1 MKQILGSLPEKP
13 GSYQYWDKDGV
24 IIYVG
29 KAKNLKR
36 RVSSYFNKNQ
46 ESLKTRILVS
56 KICNITYTTVNSEED
71 ALNLENELIKKYRPR
86 YNVLLKDDKSY
97 PYIAIQNAEFPK
109 VFKTHQQTE
118 KGALYYGPY
127 TRIATLNTLLELI
140 HKTYPLRSCRL
151 NLTEKEISEGK
162 FKVCLEYH
170 MGNCKGPCIGEQTRG
185 EYMQNISEI
194 KEILKGN
201 TRELEKRLLE
211 EMQSLAEELRFEEAA
226 KTKEKYLQ
234 LRNYNAR
241 SEVVNLSI
249 DNVDVFSIEEDESDS
264 TAYINFMHVKSG
276 AINQSFTIEYKKK
289 LDESTEELLLLGIV
303 ELRHR
308 FQSKAREIILPFQ
321 PEMDLEGISITVPQK
336 GDKKKL
342 LSLSQMNVKE
352 YKIEKLKR
360 AEKLNPEQRQTRLL
374 KELQDK
380 LHLENL
386 PKRIECFDN
395 SNIQGSDAVAGCV
408 VYTMGKPD
416 RKEYRKYN
424 IKTVV
429 GADDYAS
436 MKEVVTRRYLRIQEE
451 GTEMPDLIIA
461 DGGIGQMHAIKEA
474 LSEIGIGI
482 PVAGLAKND
491 RHRTSELLFGDP
503 EQVIG
508 MKQESLLFKLLTNI
522 QDEVHRYAITFHKQK
537 RSKRQIQSELDG
549 IKGIG
554 PKTKDLLLKHYKS
567 VKRIKAADKDE
578 LKELIGTAK
587 AEIIMSYITE
597 NK

>member
-56 KICNITYTTVNSEED
+56 KICNITYTTVNTEED

-118 KGALYYGPY
+118 KGAQYFGPY

-151 NLTEKEISEGK
+151 NLTEKEIQEGK

-185 EYMQNISEI
+185 EYLENISEI

-201 TRELEKRLLE
+201 TRELEKKLLE
-211 EMQSLAEELRFEEAA
+211 EMQSLSEELRFEEAA

-303 ELRHR
+303 ELRKR
-308 FQSKAREIILPFQ
+308 FQSKAKEIILPFL
-321 PEMDLEGISITVPQK
+321 PEMDLDGISIMVPQK

-352 YKIEKLKR
+352 YKLEKLKR

-416 RKEYRKYN
+416 RKEYRKYI
-424 IKTVV
+424 IKTVE

-451 GTEMPDLIIA
+451 GTTMPDLIIA

-474 LSEIGIGI
+474 LYEIGISI

-491 RHRTSELLFGDP
+491 KHRTSELLFGDP

-508 MKQESLLFKLLTNI
+508 MKQDSLLFKLLTNI

-537 RSKRQIQSELDG
+537 RSKRQIQSELDN

-554 PKTKDLLLKHYKS
+554 PKTKDILLKHFKS
-567 VKRIKAADKDE
+567 VKRIKAASKDE
-578 LKELIGTAK
+578 LIELIGQKK
-587 AEIIMSYITE
+587 AEVITSYISE
-597 NK
+597 KK